1 VTSIQA
7 LALCAGISIALSV
20 ILVIAIAGPLRTFIQ
35 RLCPGPEAVGF
46 WSRFTLVMLFLAP
59 LFVCMAF
66 GMPSGLMLGKTELGE
81 LIQRAVTTSII
92 GAFLAM
98 LGIGL
103 WVSSLA
109 RRAPL
114 PPR

>member
-1 VTSIQA
+1 MTSLQA
-7 LALCAGISIALSV
+7 LAICVGISLTLSV
-20 ILVIAIAGPLRTFIQ
+20 ILLVAITVPLRTFIQ
-35 RLCPGPEAVGF
+35 RLCPGPEAVSF

-59 LFVCMAF
+59 LFVSVAF
-66 GMPSGLMLGKTELGE
+66 GLPSTRVLPETDLGE
-81 LIQRAVTTSII
+81 VIQRAVTTSVI

-103 WVSSLA
+103 WISSLM

>member
-7 LALCAGISIALSV
+7 LAICAGISIALSV
-20 ILVIAIAGPLRTFIQ
+20 ILLFAIAAPLRTFIQ

-59 LFVCMAF
+59 LFVALAF
-66 GMPSGLMLGKTELGE
+66 GMPPPRLLGE
-81 LIQRAVTTSII
+81 TDLGGMIQRAVTTSII

-103 WVSSLA
+103 WISSLM